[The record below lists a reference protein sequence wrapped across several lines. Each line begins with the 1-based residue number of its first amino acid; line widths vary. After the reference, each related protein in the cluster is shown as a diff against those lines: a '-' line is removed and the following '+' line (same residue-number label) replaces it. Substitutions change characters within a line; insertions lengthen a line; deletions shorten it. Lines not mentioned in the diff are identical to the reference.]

1 MSDHAIYFDLKTL
14 NWKEAFKLCFVDD
27 NWPYRLEEKI
37 QQETT
42 KKNLLEN
49 NNKKIPGG
57 GRTVGRSCFVVQ
69 TPPPS

>member
-42 KKNLLEN
+42 KKKLARKQQQKN
-49 NNKKIPGG
+49 PWR
-57 GRTVGRSCFVVQ
+57 RTDGRSCFVVQ